1 MNAMR
6 RLTVA
11 LLATCFLLVGTA
23 CGGGSSDSASKPVDV
38 ALYAGAVCTAL
49 SVWDQ
54 QLESA
59 SAVLA
64 QRTNTE
70 NDLTKVRAEFI
81 SFFGG
86 AIDETDGMLADIE
99 AAGVPD
105 VDNGEKVA
113 AAVLKSLRV
122 FRPILVEARAKA
134 KTLPVDDEQLFTT
147 QTQTLGTRFG
157 FERSGLATLFEAVG
171 EQYKTPELT
180 RAANADATCR
190 AL

>member
-1 MNAMR
+1 MNRMR
-6 RLTVA
+6 RLTVS
-11 LLATCFLLVGTA
+11 LLAAGCLLLGTA
-23 CGGGSSDSASKPVDV
+23 CGGSSDAGSKPVDA

-70 NDLTKVRAEFI
+70 NDLTKVRTEFV

-86 AIDETDGMLADIE
+86 AIDETDAMLVSVE
-99 AAGVPD
+99 AAGIPD
-105 VDNGEKVA
+105 VNNGDKVA
-113 AAVLKSLRV
+113 AGVLKSLRV
-122 FRPILVEARAKA
+122 FRPILVEAQAKA
-134 KTLPVDDEQLFTT
+134 RKLPVGDEQLFTT
-147 QTQTLGTRFG
+147 QAQTLGTRFG
-157 FERSGLATLFEAVG
+157 FERSGLAALFETVG
-171 EQYKTPELT
+171 ADYGAPELT